1 MEKFEML
8 KKLSAADFS
17 AFDLR
22 LYLNTHPHD
31 REAIKLFN
39 AANTEAKKLHAE
51 YEKKFGRLT
60 ASGGEP
66 YTDYFDWIDNPWPW
80 DREFNEM

>member
-1 MEKFEML
+1 MERFEL
-8 KKLSAADFS
+8 LHKLSAVDFT

-31 REAIKLFN
+31 KEALKLFN
-39 AANTEAKKLHAE
+39 AAVKESQKLHHE
-51 YEKKFGRLT
+51 FESCFGRLT

-80 DREFNEM
+80 DTEFNG